1 MIEIDKIRTKAQQWL
16 GPEFNEET
24 RKEVR
29 EMLEKDEK
37 KLIDAFYQ
45 DLEFG
50 TGGLRG
56 IMGAGTNRMNIYTLG
71 MATQGLSNYIIKECG
86 NKGIKVAIAHD
97 CRNNSRYFAET
108 AADIF
113 SANGFEV
120 YLFEALRPT
129 PELSF
134 AIRQYK
140 CQSGVV
146 ITASH
151 NPPEYNGYK
160 AYWNDGGQVVAPH
173 DEAIIEE
180 VRKITSVS
188 QIKFDGKKEKIRI
201 IGKETDELFLK
212 EVLKMSINP
221 EIIRKHNDLGI
232 VFTPIHGTGA
242 PLVPEALKMFG
253 FKNIQNVPEQDAP
266 DGNFPTVKSPN
277 PEEPAAL
284 SMAIKKATET
294 GADLVMA
301 TDPDADRLG
310 IAVRNKKNEFVL
322 LNGNQTGALLI
333 QYILSQFKE
342 KKKYK
347 GNEFIIKTIV
357 TTDLLDR
364 IAEKHKVKCY
374 NVLTGFKFFAELIR
388 ELEGKEKYIGG
399 GEESYGFLPGDYV
412 RDKDAVAS
420 CALAAEVAA
429 WAKSRGKTLYEQ
441 LIDIYLEYGLYKEK
455 LINIVRKGAEGANEI
470 RSMMKGYRNNP
481 PETINKSKVVKVDDY
496 ATLVSTNCITGE
508 KKKID
513 LLESDVLQFFLEDGS
528 KISVRPSGTEP
539 KIKFYFSVNTK
550 LESAAKFDETEMY
563 LDQRIDDIIKDMR
576 LSCVF
581 YHGIPHFE
589 RGTRSVLTVK
599 LIENSVKLRGL
610 SI

>member
-1 MIEIDKIRTKAQQWL
+1 MLSLDEIRTKAKSWL
-16 GPEFNEET
+16 GKEFNEET
-24 RKEVR
+24 RKEVM

-71 MATQGLSNYIIKECG
+71 MATQGLSNYLIKECG
-86 NKGIKVAIAHD
+86 NSGIKVAIAYD

-108 AADIF
+108 TANIF

-120 YLFEALRPT
+120 YLFESLRPT

-134 AIRQYK
+134 AIRHYK

-173 DEAIIEE
+173 DDGIIDE
-180 VRKITSVS
+180 VRKITSVND
-188 QIKFDGKKEKIRI
+188 IKFDGKKEKIKI
-201 IGKETDELFLK
+201 MGKETDDLFLG
-212 EVLKMSINP
+212 EVHKMSLNP
-221 EIIRKHNDLGI
+221 EIIKEFSDIPI
-232 VFTPIHGTGA
+232 VYTPIHGTGMTM
-242 PLVPEALKMFG
+242 VPPALKLFG
-253 FKNIQNVPEQDAP
+253 FRNIINVPEQDIP

-277 PEEPAAL
+277 PEEPDAL
-284 SMAIKKATET
+284 KLALKKAVESN
-294 GADLVMA
+294 AELVMA

-310 IAVRNKKNEFVL
+310 LAVKDMNGKFIL
-322 LNGNQTGALLI
+322 LNGNQTGVILI
-333 QYILSQFKE
+333 WYILSQYKE
-342 KKKYK
+342 RKKYK
-347 GNEFIIKTIV
+347 GNEYIIKTIV
-357 TTDLLDR
+357 TSDLMER
-364 IAEKHKVKCY
+364 IAEAYHVEFF

-388 ELEGKEKYIGG
+388 ENEGVKKYIGG

-420 CALAAEVAA
+420 CALAAEATA
-429 WAKSRGKTLYEQ
+429 WAKSNGMSLYE
-441 LIDIYLEYGLYKEK
+441 LLLDIYVKYGFYKEK
-455 LINIVRKGAEGANEI
+455 LINIVRKGKEGAGEI
-470 RSMMKGYRNNP
+470 KAMMTTYRNSP
-481 PETINKSKVVKVDDY
+481 PEKINNSRVIMVNDY
-496 ATLVSTNCITGE
+496 EKQVSHDFLTGQ
-508 KKKID
+508 KTSIALIK
-513 LLESDVLQFFLEDGS
+513 SDVLQFFLEDGT

-550 LESAAKFDETEMY
+550 LASVNKFEETEKI
-563 LDQRIDDIIKDMR
+563 LNKRINDIIAD
-576 LSCVF
+576 L
-581 YHGIPHFE
+581 
-589 RGTRSVLTVK
+589 K
-599 LIENSVKLRGL
+599 LQ
-610 SI
+610 

>member
-1 MIEIDKIRTKAQQWL
+1 MLTIDDIRKRAQLWL
-16 GPEFNEET
+16 VSEFNEET

-37 KLIDAFYQ
+37 KLVDAFYQ

-71 MATQGLSNYIIKECG
+71 MATQGLSNYIIKQCG
-86 NKGIKVAIAHD
+86 NEGIRVAIAHD
-97 CRNNSRYFAET
+97 CRNNSRLFAES

-120 YLFEALRPT
+120 FLFESLRPT

-134 AIRQYK
+134 AIRHHK

-173 DEAIIEE
+173 DEGIIDE
-180 VRKITSVS
+180 VRRIKSVS
-188 QIKFDGKKEKIRI
+188 EIKFNGKKDKIKI
-201 IGKETDELFLK
+201 IGKETDDAFLE
-212 EVLKMSINP
+212 EVLKMRLNP
-221 EIIRKHNDLGI
+221 EIINKFSDMGI
-232 VFTPIHGTGA
+232 VYTPIHGSGVK
-242 PLVPEALKMFG
+242 LVPPALALFG
-253 FKNIQNVPEQDAP
+253 FKNVISVPEQEKP

-277 PEEPAAL
+277 PEEPGAL
-284 SMAIKKATET
+284 KMAIQKAMDT
-294 GADLVMA
+294 GAELVMA

-310 IAVRNKKNEFVL
+310 IACRNKKGEFIL
-322 LNGNQTGALLI
+322 LNGNQTGVLLTY
-333 QYILSQFKE
+333 YILKQFKE

-347 GNEFIIKTIV
+347 GNEYIIKTIV
-357 TTDLLDR
+357 TTDLIDT
-364 IAEKHKVKCY
+364 IAAHFPVKCY

-388 ELEGKEKYIGG
+388 SLEGKEKYIGG

-420 CALAAEVAA
+420 CALIAEAAT
-429 WAKSRGKTLYEQ
+429 WAKSRGKTLYEM
-441 LIDIYLEYGLYKEK
+441 LLDIYVEYGLYKEK
-455 LINIVRKGAEGANEI
+455 LINVVRKGAEGAAEI
-470 RSMMKGYRNNP
+470 RSMMVAYRNNP
-481 PETINKSKVVKVDDY
+481 PETINNSKVVKIKDY
-496 ATLVSTNCITGE
+496 GSLVSTDCISG
-508 KKKID
+508 KKTKID
-513 LLESDVLQFFLEDGS
+513 LIKSDVLQFFLEDGS

-539 KIKFYFSVNTK
+539 KIKYYFSVNNT
-550 LESAAKFDETEMY
+550 LNSVSDFDETEKL
-563 LDQRIDDIIKDMR
+563 LDQRIE
-576 LSCVF
+576 
-581 YHGIPHFE
+581 GI
-589 RGTRSVLTVK
+589 VADLK
-599 LIENSVKLRGL
+599 LG
-610 SI
+610 

>member
-1 MIEIDKIRTKAQQWL
+1 MEEIRKRAAAWL
-16 GPEFNEET
+16 GNEFNEET
-24 RKEVR
+24 RKEVA

-71 MATQGLSNYIIKECG
+71 MATQGLSNYIIKQCG
-86 NKGIKVAIAHD
+86 NKGISVAIAHD
-97 CRNNSRYFAET
+97 CRNNSRLFAES

-113 SANGFEV
+113 SANGFDV

-134 AIRQYK
+134 AIRHFK

-180 VRKITSVS
+180 VRKIKSVKE
-188 QIKFDGKKEKIRI
+188 IKFEGKKDKIRI
-201 IGKETDELFLK
+201 IGKETDDLFLS
-212 EVLKMSINP
+212 EVLKMSHNP
-221 EIIRKHNDLGI
+221 EIIKKYSDMPI
-232 VFTPIHGTGA
+232 VYTPIHGTGVTLI
-242 PLVPEALKMFG
+242 PPALKLFG
-253 FKNIQNVPEQDAP
+253 FKNIISVPEQDKV

-277 PEEPAAL
+277 PEEPGAL
-284 SMAIKKATET
+284 KMAIEKAMET
-294 GADLVMA
+294 GAELVMA
-301 TDPDADRLG
+301 SDPDADRLG
-310 IAVRNKKNEFVL
+310 IACRNKKGEFIL
-322 LNGNQTGALLI
+322 LNGNQTCVLLTY
-333 QYILSQFKE
+333 YILSQYRE
-342 KKKYK
+342 KNKFK

-357 TTDLLDR
+357 TTYLLDT
-364 IAEKHKVKCY
+364 IAEKHKVECF

-388 ELEGKEKYIGG
+388 NLEGRKKYIGG

-420 CALAAEVAA
+420 CALMAEAAA
-429 WAKSRGKTLYEQ
+429 WAKSRGKTLYEM
-441 LIDIYLEYGLYKEK
+441 LIDIYLEHGLYKEK
-455 LINIVRKGAEGANEI
+455 LVNIVRKGADGAREI
-470 RSMMKGYRNNP
+470 RDMMKGYRTNP
-481 PETINKSKVVKVDDY
+481 PKMINNSRVVTINDY
-496 ATLVSTNCITGE
+496 DSLYSTDCLTG
-508 KKKID
+508 KKTKID
-513 LLESDVLQFFLEDGS
+513 LQKSDVLQFFLEDGS

-550 LESAAKFDETEMY
+550 LVSLEKFDETEKF
-563 LDQRIDDIIKDMR
+563 LDHRIAAIVNDM
-576 LSCVF
+576 
-581 YHGIPHFE
+581 
-589 RGTRSVLTVK
+589 K
-599 LIENSVKLRGL
+599 LV
-610 SI
+610 